1 MSVLR
6 TIESKIEGLFEG
18 VFGRAF
24 RTHVQ
29 PVELARKLAK
39 EMDEHRSVSVSRVY
53 VPNEYS
59 IYLSAADR
67 RQFTAYEGSLVGELQ
82 EYLTEH
88 ARREGYALLT
98 PPRVRFETDDDLA
111 VGEFGIA
118 TRVAQPDDGVPSLPE
133 PILERPSRSMSIPVV
148 EGDGEGNG
156 EGNGEGETGLAPTG
170 AVVAAEV
177 EADPAPTATM
187 IYRARKVPDDGAVT
201 APPPEPERELVTLT
215 VAGKAH
221 VITSRS
227 VVIGRSRECDVRLS
241 DVNASRRHA
250 QVIQEGATYLVLD
263 LGSTNGTELNGRRVT
278 REKLKDG
285 DRITIGA
292 TDVVFGRA
300 LP

>member
-53 VPNEYS
+53 VPNEYTV
-59 IYLSAADR
+59 YLSGADR
-67 RQFTAYEGSLVGELQ
+67 QQFAAYEGSLVGELQ

-88 ARREGYALLT
+88 ARREAYALLT
-98 PPRVRFETDDDLA
+98 PPRVQFATDDDLA

-118 TRVAQPDDGVPSLPE
+118 TRVAQPEDGVPLLPA
-133 PILERPSRSMSIPVV
+133 PAAAAARSVSIPVV
-148 EGDGEGNG
+148 PPPVAV
-156 EGNGEGETGLAPTG
+156 TAPTPPP
-170 AVVAAEV
+170 VPD
-177 EADPAPTATM
+177 EAPSATM
-187 IYRARKVPDDGAVT
+187 IYRPREQADDNPASN
-201 APPPEPERELVTLT
+201 PPPEPERELVTLT
-215 VAGKAH
+215 LAGRAH
-221 VITSRS
+221 PITSRS
-227 VVIGRSRECDVRLS
+227 VVIGRSRECDLRVA
-241 DVNASRRHA
+241 DGNASRRHA
-250 QVIQEGATYLVLD
+250 EVVQEGATYLVVD
-263 LGSTNGTELNGRRVT
+263 LGSTNGTELNGRRIT
-278 REKLKDG
+278 REKLTDG

-292 TDVVFGRA
+292 TDLVFGRA

>member
-53 VPNEYS
+53 VPNEYTV
-59 IYLSAADR
+59 YLSAADR
-67 RQFTAYEGSLVGELQ
+67 EQFAAYEGSLVGELQ

-88 ARREGYALLT
+88 ARREAYALLT
-98 PPRVRFETDDDLA
+98 PPRVRFATDDDLA

-118 TRVAQPDDGVPSLPE
+118 TRVSQPEDGVPSLPAAARSVSVAVAA
-133 PILERPSRSMSIPVV
+133 PPVPLTVPSPAPLPDAAPSTTMVYRPRELAADDP
-148 EGDGEGNG
+148 EGN
-156 EGNGEGETGLAPTG
+156 PQ
-170 AVVAAEV
+170 
-177 EADPAPTATM
+177 
-187 IYRARKVPDDGAVT
+187 
-201 APPPEPERELVTLT
+201 PEPARELVTLT
-215 VAGKAH
+215 LAGRAH
-221 VITSRS
+221 PITSRS
-227 VVIGRSRECDVRLS
+227 VVIGRSRECDLRVA
-241 DVNASRRHA
+241 DGNASRRHA
-250 QVIQEGATYLVLD
+250 EVVQDGAAYLVVD
-263 LGSTNGTELNGRRVT
+263 LGSTNGTELNGRRIT
-278 REKLKDG
+278 REKLTDG

-292 TDVVFGRA
+292 TDLVFGRA

>member
-53 VPNEYS
+53 VPNEYT
-59 IYLSAADR
+59 IYLSSADR
-67 RQFTAYEGSLVGELQ
+67 QQFASYEGSLVGELQ

-88 ARREGYALLT
+88 ARREAYALLT
-98 PPRVRFETDDDLA
+98 PPRVRFATDDDLA

-118 TRVAQPDDGVPSLPE
+118 TRVAQPEDGVPLLPA
-133 PILERPSRSMSIPVV
+133 PVPASAIPVRSVSIPV
-148 EGDGEGNG
+148 
-156 EGNGEGETGLAPTG
+156 TPQ
-170 AVVAAEV
+170 
-177 EADPAPTATM
+177 PAPVTPPPPAPEVMPAATM
-187 IYRARKVPDDGAVT
+187 IYRSREHAADPSED
-201 APPPEPERELVTLT
+201 APPPEPEQELVTLT
-215 VAGKAH
+215 LDGRAH
-221 VITSRS
+221 PITSRR
-227 VVIGRSRECDVRLS
+227 VVIGRSRECDLRVV
-241 DVNASRRHA
+241 DGNASRRHA
-250 QVIQEGATYLVLD
+250 EVVQEGATYFIVD
-263 LGSTNGTELNGRRVT
+263 LGSTNGTGLNGRRIT
-278 REKLKDG
+278 REKLTDG

-292 TDVVFGRA
+292 TDLDFGRT